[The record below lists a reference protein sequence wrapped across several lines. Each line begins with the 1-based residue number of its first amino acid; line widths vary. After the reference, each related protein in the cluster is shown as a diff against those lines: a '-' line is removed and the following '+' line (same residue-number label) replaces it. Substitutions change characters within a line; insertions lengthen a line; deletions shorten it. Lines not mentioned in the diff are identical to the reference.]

1 MRTGP
6 ANNAGAPK
14 GNCQNVK
21 KGRSLRERALRS
33 TYSEGWAMRCALEEA
48 SGNVSAAARG
58 LGMGGGRPRL
68 GGAERYNID
77 FGERN

>member
-1 MRTGP
+1 
-6 ANNAGAPK
+6 
-14 GNCQNVK
+14 
-21 KGRSLRERALRS
+21 
-33 TYSEGWAMRCALEEA
+33 MRCALEEA